1 MAIPLVIIGA
11 AAAATV
17 FGGKKAYDGHKTKQE
32 ANEIQENAI
41 KKYNNRKEQLDKIQN
56 DTDEK
61 LNNLGLLELS
71 IGQSIGE
78 FEILANELLVKM
90 EKSGYKNRKL
100 SIPSNQLSKINDL
113 TISTTEFLAT
123 VAAAGATGAAASFA
137 VYSGVMAFAA
147 ASTGTPIAALSGA
160 AAYNAT
166 MAAIGGGSL
175 AAGGWGM
182 AGGAMVLGTAAAAPI
197 LAVAGWAYEK
207 HADKA
212 LANAEEQSNEVNK
225 ALEKMNL
232 AEVRLNKITDYIQR
246 INLSLTS
253 INNTFIEYFDAL
265 KTMHQTI
272 MKRHQ
277 GEDISIDESKEC
289 LQKIDN
295 GYALAAIM
303 TEIITTPIFKIQV
316 DEDVTAV
323 IEDRHLQSET
333 HGNGESGFWD
343 KIKPFFLQFKKD
355 EERESVL
362 NETVLD
368 SVLTEQS
375 KKHNEILSK

>member
-1 MAIPLVIIGA
+1 MKELNIYILDEEISMAIPLVILA
-11 AAAATV
+11 AAVATA

-56 DTDEK
+56 DTDEN

-78 FEILANELLVKM
+78 FEKVANELLVKM
-90 EKSGYKNRKL
+90 EKSGYKNQKL

-113 TISTTEFLAT
+113 SISTTEFLAK
-123 VAAAGATGAAASFA
+123 VAAASAAAATGAAASFA
-137 VYSGVMAFAA
+137 VYGGVMTFAA
-147 ASTGTPIAALSGA
+147 ASTGTPIATLSGA

-182 AGGAMVLGTAAAAPI
+182 AGGAMVLGAAAVAPI
-197 LAVAGWAYEK
+197 LVVAGLAYAL
-207 HADKA
+207 HAEKA
-212 LANAEEQSNEVNK
+212 LTNAGEQSNKVNE

-232 AEVRLNKITDYIQR
+232 AEVRLNKITNYIQR

-265 KTMHQTI
+265 KAMHQTI
-272 MKRHQ
+272 IKRHQ
-277 GEDISIDESKEC
+277 GENISIDESKEC

-303 TEIITTPIFKIQV
+303 TEVITTPICKPPGDDDGKAVIKDGQV
-316 DEDVTAV
+316 QFDTDED
-323 IEDRHLQSET
+323 
-333 HGNGESGFWD
+333 GG
-343 KIKPFFLQFKKD
+343 
-355 EERESVL
+355 SVL
-362 NETVLD
+362 NETILD
-368 SVLTEQS
+368 SVLSEQS
-375 KKHNEILSK
+375 KKYDEILSK

>member
-1 MAIPLVIIGA
+1 MKKLNIYILDEENSMPIPLLILGA
-11 AAAATV
+11 AAAAVATA
-17 FGGKKAYDGHKTKQE
+17 FGRKKAYDGHKTKQE
-32 ANEIQENAI
+32 ANEIQMKAI
-41 KKYNNRKEQLDKIQN
+41 KKYNNRKEQLDKIQQN
-56 DTDEK
+56 TDEA
-61 LNNLGLLELS
+61 LNNLGVLELS

-78 FEILANELLVKM
+78 FEKLAKELLVKL
-90 EKSGYKNRKL
+90 EKSGYKNQKL
-100 SIPSNQLSKINDL
+100 SIPSNQLKKISDL
-113 TISTTEFLAT
+113 SI
-123 VAAAGATGAAASFA
+123 
-137 VYSGVMAFAA
+137 

-197 LAVAGWAYEK
+197 LAVTGWAYEK

-212 LANAEEQSNEVNK
+212 LANAEEQSKEVNK

-232 AEVRLNKITDYIQR
+232 AEVRLNKITNYIQR

-253 INNTFIEYFDAL
+253 VNNTFIEYFDAL
-265 KTMHQTI
+265 KAMHQTI

-303 TEIITTPIFKIQV
+303 TEIITTPIFKPQI
-316 DEDVTAV
+316 DEDGKAV
-323 IEDRHLQSET
+323 IEDGQV
-333 HGNGESGFWD
+333 
-343 KIKPFFLQFKKD
+343 QFVTD
-355 EERESVL
+355 EDGGSVL
-362 NETVLD
+362 NETILD
-368 SVLTEQS
+368 SFLPEQS

>member
-1 MAIPLVIIGA
+1 MALPLVIIGA
-11 AAAATV
+11 AAAATA
-17 FGGKKAYDGHKTKQE
+17 FGGKKAYDGYKTKQE
-32 ANEIQENAI
+32 ANEIQENLFR
-41 KKYNNRKEQLDKIQN
+41 KYNNRKEQLDKIQQN
-56 DTDEK
+56 TDEG
-61 LNNLGLLELS
+61 LNNLGVLELS

-78 FEILANELLVKM
+78 FEKLAKELLVKL
-90 EKSGYKNRKL
+90 EKSGYKNQKL
-100 SIPSNQLSKINDL
+100 TIPQNQLDKINDYAF
-113 TISTTEFLAT
+113 STTEFLAT

-137 VYSGVMAFAA
+137 VYGGVMAFAA

-182 AGGAMVLGTAAAAPI
+182 AGGAMVLGAAAVAPI
-197 LAVAGWAYEK
+197 LAVAGLAYAL
-207 HADKA
+207 HAEKA
-212 LANAEEQSNEVNK
+212 LTNAEKQREEVNK

-232 AEVRLNKITDYIQR
+232 AEVRLNKITNYILR

-265 KTMHQTI
+265 KAMHQTI

-303 TEIITTPIFKIQV
+303 TEIITTPIFKPQV
-316 DEDVTAV
+316 DEDGKAV
-323 IEDRHLQSET
+323 IKDGQVQFDTDED
-333 HGNGESGFWD
+333 GG
-343 KIKPFFLQFKKD
+343 
-355 EERESVL
+355 SVL
-362 NETVLD
+362 NETILD

-375 KKHNEILSK
+375 KKYNEILSK

>member
-1 MAIPLVIIGA
+1 MKKLNIYILDEENSMPIPLLILGA
-11 AAAATV
+11 AAVATA

-32 ANEIQENAI
+32 ANEIQMKAI
-41 KKYNNRKEQLDKIQN
+41 KKYNNSKEQLDKIQQN
-56 DTDEK
+56 TDEA
-61 LNNLGLLELS
+61 LNNLGVLELS

-78 FEILANELLVKM
+78 FEKLAKELLVKL
-90 EKSGYKNRKL
+90 EKSGYKNQKL
-100 SIPSNQLSKINDL
+100 TIPQNQLDKINDYAF
-113 TISTTEFLAT
+113 STTEFLAT

-137 VYSGVMAFAA
+137 VYGGVMAFAA

-182 AGGAMVLGTAAAAPI
+182 AGGAMVLGAAAVAPI
-197 LAVAGWAYEK
+197 LAVAGLAYAL
-207 HADKA
+207 HAEKA
-212 LANAEEQSNEVNK
+212 LTNAEKQREEVNK

-232 AEVRLNKITDYIQR
+232 AEVRLNKITNYIQR

-253 INNTFIEYFDAL
+253 VNNTFIEYFDAL
-265 KTMHQTI
+265 KAMHQTI

-303 TEIITTPIFKIQV
+303 TEIITTPIFKPQI
-316 DEDVTAV
+316 DEDGKAV
-323 IEDRHLQSET
+323 IEDGQV
-333 HGNGESGFWD
+333 
-343 KIKPFFLQFKKD
+343 QFVTD
-355 EERESVL
+355 EDGGSVL
-362 NETVLD
+362 NETILD
-368 SVLTEQS
+368 SVLSEQS
-375 KKHNEILSK
+375 KKYDEILSK

>member
-1 MAIPLVIIGA
+1 MKKLNIYILDEENSMPIPLLIFGA
-11 AAAATV
+11 AAVATA

-32 ANEIQENAI
+32 ANEIQMKAI
-41 KKYNNRKEQLDKIQN
+41 EKYNNRKEQFDKIQQN
-56 DTDEK
+56 TNEA
-61 LNNLGLLELS
+61 LNNLDVLELS

-78 FEILANELLVKM
+78 FEKLAKELLVKL
-90 EKSGYKNRKL
+90 EKSGYKNQKL
-100 SIPSNQLSKINDL
+100 SIPSNQLKKISDL
-113 TISTTEFLAT
+113 SISTTGFLAT
-123 VAAAGATGAAASFA
+123 AAAAGATGAAASFA

-182 AGGAMVLGTAAAAPI
+182 AGGAMVLGVAAAAPI
-197 LAVAGWAYEK
+197 LTVAGWAYAI
-207 HADKA
+207 HAEKA
-212 LANAEEQSNEVNK
+212 LANAEEQNNKVNE

-232 AEVRLNKITDYIQR
+232 AEVRLNKITNYIQR

-265 KTMHQTI
+265 KAMHQTI

-303 TEIITTPIFKIQV
+303 TEIITTPIFKSQV
-316 DEDVTAV
+316 DEDGKAV
-323 IEDRHLQSET
+323 IEDGQV
-333 HGNGESGFWD
+333 
-343 KIKPFFLQFKKD
+343 QFVTD
-355 EERESVL
+355 EDGGSVL
-362 NETVLD
+362 NKTILD
-368 SVLTEQS
+368 SVLSEQS
-375 KKHNEILSK
+375 KKYDEILSK

>member
-1 MAIPLVIIGA
+1 MPRPLLIFGA
-11 AAAATV
+11 AAVATA
-17 FGGKKAYDGHKTKQE
+17 FGGKKAYDGHKTKQK
-32 ANEIQENAI
+32 ANEIQQSASQ
-41 KKYNNRKEQLDKIQN
+41 KYNKGKEQLDKIQN

-78 FEILANELLVKM
+78 FEKLAKELLVKL
-90 EKSGYKNRKL
+90 EKSGYKNQKL
-100 SIPSNQLSKINDL
+100 SIPSNQLKKISDL
-113 TISTTEFLAT
+113 SISTTGFLAAA
-123 VAAAGATGAAASFA
+123 AAAGATGAAASFT
-137 VYSGVMAFAA
+137 VYSGVMVFAA
-147 ASTGTPIAALSGA
+147 ASTGTPITALSGA

-175 AAGGWGM
+175 
-182 AGGAMVLGTAAAAPI
+182 
-197 LAVAGWAYEK
+197 VAGWAYAK
-207 HADKA
+207 HAEKA
-212 LANAEEQSNEVNK
+212 LTNAEKQSEEVNK

-232 AEVRLNKITDYIQR
+232 AEVRLNKITNYIQR

-253 INNTFIEYFDAL
+253 VNNTFIEYFDAL
-265 KTMHQTI
+265 KAMHQTI

-303 TEIITTPIFKIQV
+303 TEIITTPIFKPQI
-316 DEDVTAV
+316 DEDGKAV
-323 IEDRHLQSET
+323 IEDGQV
-333 HGNGESGFWD
+333 
-343 KIKPFFLQFKKD
+343 QFVTD
-355 EERESVL
+355 EDGGSVL
-362 NETVLD
+362 NETILD
-368 SVLTEQS
+368 SFLPEQS

>member
-1 MAIPLVIIGA
+1 MKELNIYILDEEISMAIPLVILA
-11 AAAATV
+11 AAVATA

-56 DTDEK
+56 DTDEN

-78 FEILANELLVKM
+78 FEKVANELLVKM
-90 EKSGYKNRKL
+90 EKSGYKNQKL

-113 TISTTEFLAT
+113 SISTTEFLAK
-123 VAAAGATGAAASFA
+123 VAAAGTASAAAATGAAASFA
-137 VYSGVMAFAA
+137 VYGGVMTFAA
-147 ASTGTPIAALSGA
+147 ASTGTPIATLSGA

-182 AGGAMVLGTAAAAPI
+182 AGGAMVLGAAAVAPI
-197 LAVAGWAYEK
+197 LVVAGLAYAL
-207 HADKA
+207 HAEKA
-212 LANAEEQSNEVNK
+212 LTNAGEQSNKVNE

-232 AEVRLNKITDYIQR
+232 AEVRLNKITNYIQR

-265 KTMHQTI
+265 KAMHQTI
-272 MKRHQ
+272 IKRHQ
-277 GEDISIDESKEC
+277 GENISIDESKEC

-303 TEIITTPIFKIQV
+303 TEVITTPIFKPQV
-316 DEDVTAV
+316 DEDGKAV
-323 IEDRHLQSET
+323 IKDGQVQFDTDED
-333 HGNGESGFWD
+333 GG
-343 KIKPFFLQFKKD
+343 
-355 EERESVL
+355 SVL
-362 NETVLD
+362 NETILD
-368 SVLTEQS
+368 SVLSEQS
-375 KKHNEILSK
+375 KKYDEILSK

>member
-56 DTDEK
+56 DTDEN

-90 EKSGYKNRKL
+90 EKSGYKNQKL

-123 VAAAGATGAAASFA
+123 AAAAGAT
-137 VYSGVMAFAA
+137 
-147 ASTGTPIAALSGA
+147 GA

-182 AGGAMVLGTAAAAPI
+182 AGGAMVLGAAAAAPI
-197 LAVAGWAYEK
+197 LAVAGWAYAI
-207 HADKA
+207 HAEKA
-212 LANAEEQSNEVNK
+212 LANAEEQNNEVNK
-225 ALEKMNL
+225 ALEKMKL
-232 AEVRLNKITDYIQR
+232 AEVRLNKITNYVQR
-246 INLSLTS
+246 IDLSLTS

-265 KTMHQTI
+265 KAMHQTI

-277 GEDISIDESKEC
+277 GEDISIDESKEF

-303 TEIITTPIFKIQV
+303 TEIITTPIFKAQV
-316 DEDVTAV
+316 DEDGKAV
-323 IEDRHLQSET
+323 IKDGQIQFETDED
-333 HGNGESGFWD
+333 GG
-343 KIKPFFLQFKKD
+343 
-355 EERESVL
+355 SVL
-362 NETVLD
+362 NETILD

>member
-1 MAIPLVIIGA
+1 MKELNIYILDEEISMAIPLVILA
-11 AAAATV
+11 AAVATA

-56 DTDEK
+56 DTDEN

-78 FEILANELLVKM
+78 FEKVANELLVKM
-90 EKSGYKNRKL
+90 EKSGYKNQKL

-113 TISTTEFLAT
+113 SISTTEFLAK
-123 VAAAGATGAAASFA
+123 VAAASAAAATGAAASFA
-137 VYSGVMAFAA
+137 VYGGVMTFAA
-147 ASTGTPIAALSGA
+147 ASTGTPIATLSGA

-182 AGGAMVLGTAAAAPI
+182 AGGAMVLGAAAVAPI
-197 LAVAGWAYEK
+197 LVVAGLAYAL
-207 HADKA
+207 HAEKA
-212 LANAEEQSNEVNK
+212 LTNAGEQSNKVNE

-232 AEVRLNKITDYIQR
+232 AEVRLNKITNYIQR

-265 KTMHQTI
+265 KAMHQTI
-272 MKRHQ
+272 IKRHQ
-277 GEDISIDESKEC
+277 GENISIDESKEC

-303 TEIITTPIFKIQV
+303 TEVITTPIFKPQV
-316 DEDVTAV
+316 DEDGKAV
-323 IEDRHLQSET
+323 IKDGQVQFDTDED
-333 HGNGESGFWD
+333 GG
-343 KIKPFFLQFKKD
+343 
-355 EERESVL
+355 SVL
-362 NETVLD
+362 NETILD
-368 SVLTEQS
+368 SVLSEQS
-375 KKHNEILSK
+375 KKYDEILSK

>member
-1 MAIPLVIIGA
+1 MKELNIYILDEEISMAIPLVILA
-11 AAAATV
+11 AAAVATA

-56 DTDEK
+56 DTDEN

-78 FEILANELLVKM
+78 FEKVANELLVKM
-90 EKSGYKNRKL
+90 EKSGYKNQKL

-113 TISTTEFLAT
+113 SISTTEFLAK
-123 VAAAGATGAAASFA
+123 VAAAGTASAAAATGAAASFA
-137 VYSGVMAFAA
+137 VYGGVMTFAA
-147 ASTGTPIAALSGA
+147 ASTGTPIATLSGA

-182 AGGAMVLGTAAAAPI
+182 AGGAMVLGAVAVAPI
-197 LAVAGWAYEK
+197 LVVAGLAYAL
-207 HADKA
+207 HAEKA
-212 LANAEEQSNEVNK
+212 LTNAGEQSNKVNE

-232 AEVRLNKITDYIQR
+232 AEVRLNKITNYIQR

-265 KTMHQTI
+265 KAIHQTI
-272 MKRHQ
+272 IKRHQ
-277 GEDISIDESKEC
+277 GENISIDESKEC

-303 TEIITTPIFKIQV
+303 TEVITTPIFKPQV
-316 DEDVTAV
+316 DEDGKAV
-323 IEDRHLQSET
+323 IKDGQVQFDTDED
-333 HGNGESGFWD
+333 GG
-343 KIKPFFLQFKKD
+343 
-355 EERESVL
+355 SVL
-362 NETVLD
+362 NETILD
-368 SVLTEQS
+368 SVLSEQS
-375 KKHNEILSK
+375 KKYDEILSK

>member
-1 MAIPLVIIGA
+1 MKELNIYILDEENSMAIPLLILGA
-11 AAAATV
+11 AAVATA

-90 EKSGYKNRKL
+90 EKSGYKNQKL
-100 SIPSNQLSKINDL
+100 NIPSNQLDKINDL
-113 TISTTEFLAT
+113 AISTTEFLAT
-123 VAAAGATGAAASFA
+123 TAAAGATGAAASFA

-182 AGGAMVLGTAAAAPI
+182 AGGAMVLGAAAAAPI
-197 LAVAGWAYEK
+197 LAVAGLAYAL
-207 HADKA
+207 HAEKA
-212 LANAEEQSNEVNK
+212 LENAEKQSEEVNK

-232 AEVRLNKITDYIQR
+232 AEVRLNKITNYVQR

-265 KTMHQTI
+265 KAMNQTI

-303 TEIITTPIFKIQV
+303 TEIITTPIFKPQV
-316 DEDVTAV
+316 DEDGKAV
-323 IEDRHLQSET
+323 IKDGQVQFDTDED
-333 HGNGESGFWD
+333 GG
-343 KIKPFFLQFKKD
+343 
-355 EERESVL
+355 SVL
-362 NETVLD
+362 NETILD

>member
-56 DTDEK
+56 DTDEN

-78 FEILANELLVKM
+78 FEKLANELLVKM
-90 EKSGYKNRKL
+90 EKSGYKNQKL

-113 TISTTEFLAT
+113 SISTTEFLSTIA
-123 VAAAGATGAAASFA
+123 VAGGAGVAASFA
-137 VYSGVMAFAA
+137 VYSGVMTFAA

-197 LAVAGWAYEK
+197 LAVAGWAYAK

-212 LANAEEQSNEVNK
+212 LENAEKQREEVNK
-225 ALEKMNL
+225 ALEKMDL
-232 AEVRLNKITDYIQR
+232 AEVRLNKITNYVQR
-246 INLSLTS
+246 INQSLTS
-253 INNTFIEYFDAL
+253 INNTFIEYFDTL
-265 KTMHQTI
+265 KAINQTI

-303 TEIITTPIFKIQV
+303 TEIITTPIFKAQV
-316 DEDVTAV
+316 DEDGKAV
-323 IEDRHLQSET
+323 IKDGQIQFQTDE
-333 HGNGESGFWD
+333 NGG
-343 KIKPFFLQFKKD
+343 
-355 EERESVL
+355 SVI
-362 NETVLD
+362 NETILD

-375 KKHNEILSK
+375 KKYNEILSE

>member
-1 MAIPLVIIGA
+1 MKKLNIYILDEENSMPIPLLILDA
-11 AAAATV
+11 AAAVATA
-17 FGGKKAYDGHKTKQE
+17 FGGKKAYGGHKTKQE
-32 ANEIQENAI
+32 ANEIQMKAI
-41 KKYNNRKEQLDKIQN
+41 KKYNNRKEQLDKIQQN
-56 DTDEK
+56 TDEA
-61 LNNLGLLELS
+61 LNNLGVLELS

-78 FEILANELLVKM
+78 FEKLAKELLVKL
-90 EKSGYKNRKL
+90 EKSGYKNQKL
-100 SIPSNQLSKINDL
+100 SIPSNQLKKISDL
-113 TISTTEFLAT
+113 S
-123 VAAAGATGAAASFA
+123 
-137 VYSGVMAFAA
+137 M

-166 MAAIGGGSL
+166 MAAIGGESL

-182 AGGAMVLGTAAAAPI
+182 AVGAMVLINSAAAAPI
-197 LAVAGWAYEK
+197 LAVAGLAYAL
-207 HADKA
+207 HAEKA
-212 LANAEEQSNEVNK
+212 LENAEKQSEEVNK

-232 AEVRLNKITDYIQR
+232 AEVRLNKITNYVQR

-265 KTMHQTI
+265 KAMNQTI

-303 TEIITTPIFKIQV
+303 TEIITTPIFKPQV
-316 DEDVTAV
+316 DEDGKAV
-323 IEDRHLQSET
+323 IKDGQVQFDTDED
-333 HGNGESGFWD
+333 GG
-343 KIKPFFLQFKKD
+343 
-355 EERESVL
+355 SVL
-362 NETVLD
+362 NETILD

>member
-1 MAIPLVIIGA
+1 MKKLNIYILDEENSMPIPLLIFGA
-11 AAAATV
+11 AAVATA

-32 ANEIQENAI
+32 ANEIQMKAI
-41 KKYNNRKEQLDKIQN
+41 KKYNNRKEQLDKIQQN
-56 DTDEK
+56 TNEA
-61 LNNLGLLELS
+61 LNNLDVLELS

-78 FEILANELLVKM
+78 FEKLAKELLVKL
-90 EKSGYKNRKL
+90 EKSGYKNQKL
-100 SIPSNQLSKINDL
+100 SIPSNQLKKISDL
-113 TISTTEFLAT
+113 SISTTGFLAT
-123 VAAAGATGAAASFA
+123 AAAAGATGAAASFA

-182 AGGAMVLGTAAAAPI
+182 AGGAMVLGVAAAAPI
-197 LAVAGWAYEK
+197 LAVAGLAYAI
-207 HADKA
+207 HAEKA
-212 LANAEEQSNEVNK
+212 LANAEEQNNKVNE

-232 AEVRLNKITDYIQR
+232 AEVRLNKITNYIQR

-253 INNTFIEYFDAL
+253 VNNTFIEYFDAL
-265 KTMHQTI
+265 KAMHQTI

-303 TEIITTPIFKIQV
+303 TEIITTPIFKPQV
-316 DEDVTAV
+316 DEDGKVVIKDGKVQFVTD
-323 IEDRHLQSET
+323 ED
-333 HGNGESGFWD
+333 GG
-343 KIKPFFLQFKKD
+343 
-355 EERESVL
+355 SVL
-362 NETVLD
+362 NETILD
-368 SVLTEQS
+368 SVLSEQS
-375 KKHNEILSK
+375 KKYDEILSK

>member
-1 MAIPLVIIGA
+1 MPIPLLIFGA
-11 AAAATV
+11 AAVATA

-32 ANEIQENAI
+32 ANEIQMKAI
-41 KKYNNRKEQLDKIQN
+41 EKYNNRKEQFDKIQQN
-56 DTDEK
+56 TNEA
-61 LNNLGLLELS
+61 LNNLDVLELS

-78 FEILANELLVKM
+78 FEKLAKELLVKL
-90 EKSGYKNRKL
+90 EKSGYKNQKL
-100 SIPSNQLSKINDL
+100 SIPSNQLKKISDL
-113 TISTTEFLAT
+113 SISTTGFLAT
-123 VAAAGATGAAASFA
+123 AAAAGATGAAASFA

-182 AGGAMVLGTAAAAPI
+182 AGGAMVLGVAAAPI
-197 LAVAGWAYEK
+197 LTVAGWAYAI
-207 HADKA
+207 HAEKA
-212 LANAEEQSNEVNK
+212 LANAEEQNNKVNE

-232 AEVRLNKITDYIQR
+232 AEVRLNKITNYIQR

-265 KTMHQTI
+265 KAMHQTI

-303 TEIITTPIFKIQV
+303 TEIITTPIFKSQV
-316 DEDVTAV
+316 DEDGKAV
-323 IEDRHLQSET
+323 IEDGQV
-333 HGNGESGFWD
+333 
-343 KIKPFFLQFKKD
+343 QFVTD
-355 EERESVL
+355 EDGGSVL
-362 NETVLD
+362 NKTILD
-368 SVLTEQS
+368 SVLSEQS
-375 KKHNEILSK
+375 KKYDEILSK

>member
-1 MAIPLVIIGA
+1 MKELNIYILDEEISMAIPLVILA
-11 AAAATV
+11 AAAVATA

-56 DTDEK
+56 DTDEN

-78 FEILANELLVKM
+78 FEKVANELLVKM
-90 EKSGYKNRKL
+90 EKSGYKNQKL

-113 TISTTEFLAT
+113 SISTTEFLAK
-123 VAAAGATGAAASFA
+123 VAAAGTASAAAATGAAASFA
-137 VYSGVMAFAA
+137 VYGGVMTFAA
-147 ASTGTPIAALSGA
+147 ASTGTPIATLSGA

-182 AGGAMVLGTAAAAPI
+182 AGGAMVLGAAAVAPI
-197 LAVAGWAYEK
+197 LVVAGLAYAL
-207 HADKA
+207 HAEKA
-212 LANAEEQSNEVNK
+212 LTNAGEQSNKVNE

-232 AEVRLNKITDYIQR
+232 AEVRLNKITNYIQR

-265 KTMHQTI
+265 KAMHQTI
-272 MKRHQ
+272 IKRHQ
-277 GEDISIDESKEC
+277 GENISIDESKEC

-303 TEIITTPIFKIQV
+303 TEVITTPIFKPQV
-316 DEDVTAV
+316 DEDGKAV
-323 IEDRHLQSET
+323 IKDGQVQFDTDED
-333 HGNGESGFWD
+333 GG
-343 KIKPFFLQFKKD
+343 
-355 EERESVL
+355 SVL
-362 NETVLD
+362 NETILD
-368 SVLTEQS
+368 SVLSEQS
-375 KKHNEILSK
+375 KKYDEILSK

>member
-1 MAIPLVIIGA
+1 MPRPLLIFGA
-11 AAAATV
+11 AAVATA
-17 FGGKKAYDGHKTKQE
+17 FGGKKAYDGHKTKQK
-32 ANEIQENAI
+32 ANEIQQSASQ
-41 KKYNNRKEQLDKIQN
+41 KYNKGKEQLDKIQN

-78 FEILANELLVKM
+78 FEKLAKELLVKL
-90 EKSGYKNRKL
+90 EKSGYRNQKL
-100 SIPSNQLSKINDL
+100 SIPSNQLKKISDL
-113 TISTTEFLAT
+113 SISTTGFLAAA
-123 VAAAGATGAAASFA
+123 AAAGATGAAASFT
-137 VYSGVMAFAA
+137 VYSGVMVFAA
-147 ASTGTPIAALSGA
+147 ASTGTPITALSGA

-175 AAGGWGM
+175 
-182 AGGAMVLGTAAAAPI
+182 
-197 LAVAGWAYEK
+197 VAGWAYAK
-207 HADKA
+207 HAEKA
-212 LANAEEQSNEVNK
+212 LTNAEKQSEEVNK

-232 AEVRLNKITDYIQR
+232 AEVRLNKITNYIQR

-253 INNTFIEYFDAL
+253 VNNTFIEYFDAL
-265 KTMHQTI
+265 KAMHQTI

-303 TEIITTPIFKIQV
+303 TEIITTPIFKPQI
-316 DEDVTAV
+316 DEDGKAV
-323 IEDRHLQSET
+323 IEDGQV
-333 HGNGESGFWD
+333 
-343 KIKPFFLQFKKD
+343 QFVTD
-355 EERESVL
+355 EDGGSVL
-362 NETVLD
+362 NETILD
-368 SVLTEQS
+368 SFLPEQS

>member
-1 MAIPLVIIGA
+1 MPIPLLIFGA
-11 AAAATV
+11 AAVATA
-17 FGGKKAYDGHKTKQE
+17 FGGKKAYDGHKTKQK
-32 ANEIQENAI
+32 ANEIQQSASQ
-41 KKYNNRKEQLDKIQN
+41 KYNKGKEQLDKIQQN
-56 DTDEK
+56 TDEA
-61 LNNLGLLELS
+61 LNNLGVLELS

-78 FEILANELLVKM
+78 FEKLAKELLVKL
-90 EKSGYKNRKL
+90 EKSGYKNQKL
-100 SIPSNQLSKINDL
+100 SIPSNQLKKISDL
-113 TISTTEFLAT
+113 SISTTEFLSTIA
-123 VAAAGATGAAASFA
+123 VAGGASVAASFA

-166 MAAIGGGSL
+166 MAAIGGRSL

-182 AGGAMVLGTAAAAPI
+182 AGGAMVLGAAAAPI
-197 LAVAGWAYEK
+197 LAVAGWAYAI
-207 HADKA
+207 HAEKA
-212 LANAEEQSNEVNK
+212 LANAEEQNNKVNE

-232 AEVRLNKITDYIQR
+232 AEVRLNKITNYIQR

-253 INNTFIEYFDAL
+253 VNNTFIEYFDAL
-265 KTMHQTI
+265 KAMHQTI

-303 TEIITTPIFKIQV
+303 TEIITTPIFKPQI
-316 DEDVTAV
+316 DEDGKAV
-323 IEDRHLQSET
+323 IEDGQV
-333 HGNGESGFWD
+333 
-343 KIKPFFLQFKKD
+343 QFVTD
-355 EERESVL
+355 EDGGSVL
-362 NETVLD
+362 NETILD
-368 SVLTEQS
+368 SFLPEQS